1 MMKRWQYVYFA
12 ALFFFVCFFVS
23 NKAFVSQTQNLCQLL
38 MWGFEDG
45 NCRRGGGGEGRG
57 GDWTSWRAGLF
68 SCLSPCS
75 HSILI
80 SPLDLILPWGRGG
93 VLVLAQ
99 ILFHRSHLNDH
110 LSHFRQRNGNI
121 YNGLRC
127 CRQLNMKPKCSKNPV
142 HSPRNGSKMKI
153 FWRCLSSTVWGICDR
168 VLKA

>member
-45 NCRRGGGGEGRG
+45 NCRRGRGGEGGRL
-57 GDWTSWRAGLF
+57 DFLKSRIVFLPFTMFSLYSHFSIGLN
-68 SCLSPCS
+68 LT
-75 HSILI
+75 L
-80 SPLDLILPWGRGG
+80 GGG

>member
-45 NCRRGGGGEGRG
+45 NCRRGRGVGGEGRGGG

-80 SPLDLILPWGRGG
+80 SPLDLILPWGGACLCWHKFYSTDHISMIIYLIFARGMEIFTTAYAVVG
-93 VLVLAQ
+93 SWIWSQNVLK
-99 ILFHRSHLNDH
+99 ILFIVPETAVKWRSSD
-110 LSHFRQRNGNI
+110 G
-121 YNGLRC
+121 
-127 CRQLNMKPKCSKNPV
+127 
-142 HSPRNGSKMKI
+142 
-153 FWRCLSSTVWGICDR
+153 VW
-168 VLKA
+168 VLLCEGFVTGY